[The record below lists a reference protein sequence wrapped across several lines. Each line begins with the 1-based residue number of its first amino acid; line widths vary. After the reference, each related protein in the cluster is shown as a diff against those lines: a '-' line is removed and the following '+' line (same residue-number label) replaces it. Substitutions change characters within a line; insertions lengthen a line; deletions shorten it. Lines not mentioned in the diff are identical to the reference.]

1 MLIFLP
7 FQCSWIISYQE
18 EGQGAFMAV
27 GFQICDTAIHSA
39 GISLTLV
46 CPVTIGG
53 VSYQAS

>member
-1 MLIFLP
+1 
-7 FQCSWIISYQE
+7 
-18 EGQGAFMAV
+18 MAV

-39 GISLTLV
+39 GISLTSA